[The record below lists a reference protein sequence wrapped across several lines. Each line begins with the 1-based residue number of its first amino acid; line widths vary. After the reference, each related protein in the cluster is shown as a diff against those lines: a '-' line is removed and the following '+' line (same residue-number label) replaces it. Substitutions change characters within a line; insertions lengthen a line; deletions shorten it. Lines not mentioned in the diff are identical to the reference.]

1 MEKML
6 LLALYTSCI
15 LPHLSAQSSRIE
27 YRTIVK
33 LTPAEQINNLLTC
46 WKPNEKAAPSLI
58 VIQQSN
64 GTFSIISDNTRKDN
78 LTREQVSASFICPN
92 TDPNKVP
99 KESYTG
105 YSKLLANGAYSK
117 VLFMRE
123 SGNRFVAV
131 VADDKKQFFFI
142 NSEGQ
147 KTLLDGK
154 PDNLITNQDVSRA
167 AVVLADKQAT
177 PMEEV
182 NKMSHDQQI
191 AFFEKMRTTDLTRKV
206 WLSDNKTFTV
216 LKKSRLSFDVSGRHF
231 IEIQPK
237 TFYIDGVPCQKDI
250 SGGGTQ
256 LFVSPDGKDWAYCY
270 MIYLSF
276 KNNTNLQNVFNPFIT
291 IEDGKEYLNWFIVQ
305 KENNSTLLKHGKR
318 QW

>member
-1 MEKML
+1 V
-6 LLALYTSCI
+6 TS
-15 LPHLSAQSSRIE
+15 
-27 YRTIVK
+27 
-33 LTPAEQINNLLTC
+33 
-46 WKPNEKAAPSLI
+46 
-58 VIQQSN
+58 
-64 GTFSIISDNTRKDN
+64 
-78 LTREQVSASFICPN
+78 SFTCPN
-92 TDPNKVP
+92 ADPNKVP

-105 YSKLLANGAYSK
+105 YSKLLAHGAYSK

-131 VADDKKQFFFI
+131 VADDKKQHFFI

-154 PDNLITNQDVSRA
+154 PDNLITNQDLSRA
-167 AVVLADKQAT
+167 AVVLADKQA
-177 PMEEV
+177 PSIEQV
-182 NKMSHDQQI
+182 NNMPRDQQV

-206 WLSDNKTFTV
+206 WLNDNTTFTV
-216 LKKSRLSFDVSGRHF
+216 LKKSRLSFDISGRHF

-237 TFYIDGVPCQKDI
+237 TFYVDGVPFQRNI

-256 LFVSPDGKDWAYCY
+256 VFVSADGKDWAYFY

-276 KNNTNLQNVFNPFIT
+276 KNNTNIQHVFNPFVT
-291 IEDGKEYLNWFIVQ
+291 TEDGKEYLNWFTVQ
-305 KENNSTLLKHGKR
+305 KENNSTVLKHGKR

>member
-6 LLALYTSCI
+6 LLALCTSC
-15 LPHLSAQSSRIE
+15 LLTNLSAQSSRIE

-33 LTPAEQINNLLTC
+33 LNPGEQINDLLTC
-46 WKPNEKAAPSLI
+46 WRPDEKAAPSHI

-64 GTFSIISDNTRKDN
+64 GTFSTITNNARQDN
-78 LTREQVSASFICPN
+78 LTREQVTSSFTCPN
-92 TDPNKVP
+92 ADPNKVP

-131 VADDKKQFFFI
+131 VADDKKQHFFI

-154 PDNLITNQDVSRA
+154 PDNLITNQDLSRA
-167 AVVLADKQAT
+167 AVVLADKQA
-177 PMEEV
+177 PSIEQV
-182 NKMSHDQQI
+182 NNMPRDQQV

-206 WLSDNKTFTV
+206 WLNDNTTFTV
-216 LKKSRLSFDVSGRHF
+216 LKKSRLSFDISGRHF

-237 TFYIDGVPCQKDI
+237 TFYVDGVPFQRNI

-256 LFVSPDGKDWAYCY
+256 VFVSADGKDWAYFY

-276 KNNTNLQNVFNPFIT
+276 KNNTNIQHVFNPFVT
-291 IEDGKEYLNWFIVQ
+291 TEDGKEYLNWFTVQ
-305 KENNSTLLKHGKR
+305 KENNSTVLKHGKR

>member
-1 MEKML
+1 MKKAFFL
-6 LLALYTSCI
+6 VLYISYMQYD
-15 LPHLSAQSSRIE
+15 LSAQTSRID

-33 LTPAEQINNLLTC
+33 LNPGEQINNLLTC
-46 WKPNEKAAPSLI
+46 WRPDEKSAPSHI

-64 GTFSIISDNTRKDN
+64 GTFSTITNNTRKDN
-78 LTREQVSASFICPN
+78 LTREQLTSSFTCPN

-142 NSEGQ
+142 SSDGQ

-154 PDNLITNQDVSRA
+154 PDNLITNQDLSRP
-167 AVVLADKQAT
+167 AVVLADKNAM
-177 PMEEV
+177 P
-182 NKMSHDQQI
+182 
-191 AFFEKMRTTDLTRKV
+191 TTDLTRKV
-206 WLSDNKTFTV
+206 WLNDNKTFTV
-216 LKKSRLSFDVSGRHF
+216 LRKSRFTFDISGRHF

-237 TFYIDGVPCQKDI
+237 TFYIDGVPYQKDI
-250 SGGGTQ
+250 SGVGTQ
-256 LFVSPDGKDWAYCY
+256 LFVSYDGKDWAYFY

-276 KNNTNLQNVFNPFIT
+276 KNNTNIQNVFNPFIT
-291 IEDGKEYLNWFIVQ
+291 IENGKEYLNWFTVQ
-305 KENNSTLLKHGKR
+305 KENNSTVLKHGKR

>member
-1 MEKML
+1 MKKAF
-6 LLALYTSCI
+6 LLALYISCMAYD
-15 LPHLSAQSSRIE
+15 LSAQTSRID

-33 LTPAEQINNLLTC
+33 LGPGEQIDDLLTC
-46 WKPNEKAAPSLI
+46 WRPDEKAAPSRI

-64 GTFSIISDNTRKDN
+64 GTFSTITNNTRKDN
-78 LTREQVSASFICPN
+78 LTREQATSSFACPT

-105 YSKLLANGAYSK
+105 HSRLLTNGAYSK

-131 VADDKKQFFFI
+131 VANDRQQIFFI
-142 NSEGQ
+142 SSEGQ
-147 KTLLDGK
+147 KTLLDGR
-154 PDNLITNQDVSRA
+154 PDNLITNQDLSRA
-167 AVVLADKQAT
+167 AVVLADKQA
-177 PMEEV
+177 PSIEQV
-182 NKMSHDQQI
+182 NNMPRDQQV

-206 WLSDNKTFTV
+206 WLNDNTTFTV
-216 LKKSRLSFDVSGRHF
+216 LKKSRLSFDISGRHF

-237 TFYIDGVPCQKDI
+237 TFYIDGVPFQRNI

-256 LFVSPDGKDWAYCY
+256 VFVSADGKDWAYIY

-276 KNNTNLQNVFNPFIT
+276 KNNTNIQHVFNPFLT
-291 IEDGKEYLNWFIVQ
+291 TEDGKEYLNWFTVL
-305 KENNSTLLKHGKR
+305 KENNSTVLKHGR
-318 QW
+318 REW